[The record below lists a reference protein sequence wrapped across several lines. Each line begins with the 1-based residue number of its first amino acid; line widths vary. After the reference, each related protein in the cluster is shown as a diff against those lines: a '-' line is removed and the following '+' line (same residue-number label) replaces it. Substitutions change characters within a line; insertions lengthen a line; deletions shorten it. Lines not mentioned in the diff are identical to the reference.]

1 MNADESQTT
10 VALERHA
17 IRHFVRRPLESLA
30 QGCRRVPGP
39 TWMAL
44 AAWNLF
50 WAMTH
55 YQHIG
60 GSWHYFR
67 QGARLLFDPG
77 TTGGLRIYAT
87 HPWLQIGPLSYLV
100 AAPFSVG
107 PVAVG
112 RLAAVSVMT
121 AAGLLAIAIAAA
133 TSHIRA
139 GLARRVRWAGLLFLP
154 VWTELGTSTGHLDDV
169 LAVVLALLAV
179 HTASRARPVLTGLL
193 LAGAVDAK
201 PWAFGFVAV
210 LLCLHSSQRIRAAV
224 AFAVGVGCAWL
235 PFLLADPHTLNAARF
250 AIPNAAASALRAL
263 GVHNASTPWWDRS
276 AQILLGATLAAV
288 VVRRSGA
295 AAALVAV
302 IAVRLMLDPAVYSY
316 YTSGLMA
323 MTMAYDVVSRRRTFP
338 WATASVLIFLYLP
351 SILVRSV
358 PSASAYA
365 GDLRAAYLI
374 SLLGYLLVTRI
385 RTPATPPAGPQQPP
399 LDALVSA
406 A

>member
-1 MNADESQTT
+1 MNADESQAT
-10 VALERHA
+10 VALERHE
-17 IRHFVRRPLESLA
+17 IRRLVRRPLGSLA
-30 QGCRRVPGP
+30 QGCRRVPGL
-39 TWMAL
+39 TWIGL
-44 AAWNLF
+44 AAWNVF
-50 WAMTH
+50 WAATNYRHM
-55 YQHIG
+55 G

-67 QGARLLFDPG
+67 QGARLLFHPG
-77 TTGGLRIYAT
+77 TSGGLRIYAT
-87 HPWLQIGPLSYLV
+87 HPWLQIGPLSFV
-100 AAPFSVG
+100 AAAPFSVG

-121 AAGLLAIAIAAA
+121 AAGLRAIAIATA

-179 HTASRARPVLTGLL
+179 RAASRARPVLTGLL

-210 LLCLHSSQRIRAAV
+210 LLCLHSGQRIRAAL

-235 PFLLADPHTLNAARF
+235 PFVFADPHTLNAARF

-263 GVHNASTPWWDRS
+263 GFHNASTPWWDRS
-276 AQILLGATLAAV
+276 AQILLGATIAAV

-302 IAVRLMLDPAVYSY
+302 IAVRLILDPAVYSY

-323 MTMAYDVVSRRRTFP
+323 MTMAYDVISRRRTFP
-338 WATASVLIFLYLP
+338 WTTASVLTFLYLP
-351 SILVRSV
+351 SIFVRSV
-358 PSASAYA
+358 PSASSYS

-374 SLLGYLLVTRI
+374 CLLGYLVVARI
-385 RTPATPPAGPQQPP
+385 RAPSEPPAGPHHPP
-399 LDALVSA
+399 LDALATA